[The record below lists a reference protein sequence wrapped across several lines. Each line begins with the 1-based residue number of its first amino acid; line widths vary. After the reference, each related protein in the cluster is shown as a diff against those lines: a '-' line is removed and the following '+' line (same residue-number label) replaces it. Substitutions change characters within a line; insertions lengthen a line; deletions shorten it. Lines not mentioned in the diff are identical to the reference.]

1 MLHDDDRQAASRQRV
16 IDCVGANRP
25 SVLPSM
31 RSVWWRPHA
40 RRKTC
45 RGAEPSGGQ
54 WPRMFHIGRG
64 NNDSILWYCSQV
76 QFGAFT
82 VVDYIVVAMEIILI
96 PLLVEPPNCP
106 VWMLQYRS
114 LPRGHDDGSAYYGS
128 FVRRALRGH
137 MNRVWAQNRLTIP
150 KGRDGMSVNIG

>member
-31 RSVWWRPHA
+31 RSVWWRPRA

-45 RGAEPSGGQ
+45 RGAKPSGGQ

-64 NNDSILWYCSQV
+64 NESILRYCFRSTIW
-76 QFGAFT
+76 GGL
-82 VVDYIVVAMEIILI
+82 VVDYIVVAMRIILI
-96 PLLVEPPNCP
+96 LFPAKTPSCP
-106 VWMLQYRS
+106 EWILQYHS

-137 MNRVWAQNRLTIP
+137 MNRVLGPEQINNSQRPRWGCQ
-150 KGRDGMSVNIG
+150 